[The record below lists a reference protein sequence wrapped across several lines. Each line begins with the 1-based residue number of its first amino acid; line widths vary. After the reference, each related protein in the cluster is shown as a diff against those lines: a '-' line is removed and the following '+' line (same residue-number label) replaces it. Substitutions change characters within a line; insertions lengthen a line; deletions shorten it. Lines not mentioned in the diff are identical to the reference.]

1 MLYGVV
7 YGFGTAAMGSQLVG
21 PSLMAKWFVKMRGR
35 AMAIGTMGISAGGV
49 IVAPVAGLTI
59 STLGWRA
66 SWIVLGMMAIIAIV
80 PISSLFL
87 RRSPEDIG
95 LLPDGDTANQM

>member
-1 MLYGVV
+1 
-7 YGFGTAAMGSQLVG
+7 
-21 PSLMAKWFVKMRGR
+21 
-35 AMAIGTMGISAGGV
+35 MAIGTMGISAGGV

-95 LLPDGDTANQM
+95 LLPDGDTYKSNVHPTDETEVKSWTV